1 MAFLMVD
8 NYDSFTYNLVQ
19 YFWELGVEMEVFR
32 NDRITLDEVESG
44 EYEAVVLS
52 PGPGTPADSG
62 ICPQIVREL
71 GRRLPI
77 LGVCLG
83 HQTIGE
89 VFGGT
94 VARAPRLMHGK
105 TSPVFH
111 DGSSLFSG
119 IPSPF
124 EATRY
129 HSLIVLE
136 STLPEEIR
144 VTARTEEGEVMAL
157 AHQHLP
163 IFGVQFHPESILT
176 LHGKTLLANFVDQV
190 KRQGQRSPQGSSL
203 S

>member
-32 NDRITLDEVESG
+32 NDRITLDEIESG
-44 EYEAVVLS
+44 GYEAVVLS

-111 DGSSLFSG
+111 DGSSLFAG

-176 LHGKTLLANFVDQV
+176 LHGKTLLKNFVDQV

>member
-1 MAFLMVD
+1 
-8 NYDSFTYNLVQ
+8 
-19 YFWELGVEMEVFR
+19 
-32 NDRITLDEVESG
+32 
-44 EYEAVVLS
+44 
-52 PGPGTPADSG
+52 
-62 ICPQIVREL
+62 
-71 GRRLPI
+71 
-77 LGVCLG
+77 
-83 HQTIGE
+83 
-89 VFGGT
+89 
-94 VARAPRLMHGK
+94 MHGK

-111 DGSSLFSG
+111 DGSSLFAG

>member
-32 NDRITLDEVESG
+32 NDRITLDEIESG
-44 EYEAVVLS
+44 GYEAVVLS

-190 KRQGQRSPQGSSL
+190 KRQGQRSPQGSPL

>member
-44 EYEAVVLS
+44 GYEAVVLS

-111 DGSSLFSG
+111 DGSSLFAG

>member
-32 NDRITLDEVESG
+32 NDRITLDEIESG
-44 EYEAVVLS
+44 GYEAVVLS

-111 DGSSLFSG
+111 DGSSLFAG

>member
-32 NDRITLDEVESG
+32 NDRISLSEVESG
-44 EYEAVVLS
+44 GYEAIVLS

-71 GRRLPI
+71 GTRLPI

-111 DGSSLFSG
+111 DGSELFEG

-136 STLPEEIR
+136 SSLPEEIR
-144 VTARTEEGEVMAL
+144 CFFRESRASVREVRIFTRCLPSPEACARESSGRFPGAWRPVTY
-157 AHQHLP
+157 
-163 IFGVQFHPESILT
+163 
-176 LHGKTLLANFVDQV
+176 
-190 KRQGQRSPQGSSL
+190 SPGSSQRPF
-203 S
+203 

>member
-44 EYEAVVLS
+44 GYEAVVLS